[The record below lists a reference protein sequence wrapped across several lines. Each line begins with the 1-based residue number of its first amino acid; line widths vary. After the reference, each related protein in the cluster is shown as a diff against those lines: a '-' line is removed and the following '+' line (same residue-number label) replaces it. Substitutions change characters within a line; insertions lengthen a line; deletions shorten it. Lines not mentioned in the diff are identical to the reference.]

1 MDETQSA
8 TGMEARRRR
17 AVQRVIDGWSQAD
30 VAAFLGVHPVTV
42 NKWVRAYRAAGDD
55 GLARK
60 PHPGRPAYLSVAE
73 EKKVLGWLTEKPTK
87 HGFNTDLWTANRVAR
102 LIREKL
108 GVEFHPNYLREW
120 LSKRGLTPQKPAKRA
135 QERDLHVVG
144 RWLAEEWPS
153 IQKKGSKNTPT
164 SC

>member
-1 MDETQSA
+1 MDETQTA
-8 TGMEARRRR
+8 TGQEARRRQ
-17 AVQRVIDGWSQAD
+17 AVQRVVDGWSQAD

-42 NKWVRAYRAAGDD
+42 NKWVRAYRADGDE

-60 PHPGRPAYLSVAE
+60 PHPGRTAYLSVAQ

-87 HGFNTDLWTANRVAR
+87 HGFNTDLWTAGRVAHV
-102 LIREKL
+102 IREKL

-120 LSKRGLTPQKPAKRA
+120 LSKRGLTPQKPAQRA
-135 QERDLHVVG
+135 KERNLQAIG

-153 IQKKGSKNTPT
+153 IQKKGSKNTST
-164 SC
+164 SS